1 MNIAQAKQ
9 QVINTIKAYSV
20 KDRFG
25 NYVLP
30 VEDQRPLFLMGPP
43 GIGKTA
49 IVRQVAEELGI
60 GLVSYSITHHTRQS
74 ALGLPKIVHKTYGD
88 TEYDVSEYTMSEIIS
103 SVYDVMADTGL
114 KEGILFLDEVNCASE
129 TLTPSMLQFLQFKT
143 FGKHK
148 VPEGWMIVT
157 AGNPIEYNRN
167 AKEFDVVIWDRLK
180 RIDVEPDFDA
190 WRAYSYG
197 TGIHASVITYLEA
210 KRDSFFRIEETALG
224 KRFVTARGWTD
235 LSRIISIYEDLGHTV
250 DQDLIE
256 QYLQYPET
264 AEEFAS
270 YYDLFNKYK
279 SDYKIHDI
287 LAGKEDAAIADRAE
301 NAPFDERLSLLG
313 LLLDNANADITE
325 VMKTEDCVTEL
336 LKLLKQ
342 VKEGAD
348 IHEVTSAEEDVY
360 HRFRRMGVLSADAR
374 LKYETVLEFMRAHEH
389 VTDFAEIKSDYDAL
403 VADMKA
409 KAKDARAKLDKLF
422 DFAEKVWGQGQEM
435 VILVTELTLGPYSS
449 RFIARYGCDAYY
461 KNNESL
467 KLYERKLEILKKG
480 EELWQQ
486 NTM

>member
-1 MNIAQAKQ
+1 
-9 QVINTIKAYSV
+9 
-20 KDRFG
+20 
-25 NYVLP
+25 
-30 VEDQRPLFLMGPP
+30 
-43 GIGKTA
+43 
-49 IVRQVAEELGI
+49 
-60 GLVSYSITHHTRQS
+60 
-74 ALGLPKIVHKTYGD
+74 
-88 TEYDVSEYTMSEIIS
+88 
-103 SVYDVMADTGL
+103 
-114 KEGILFLDEVNCASE
+114 
-129 TLTPSMLQFLQFKT
+129 
-143 FGKHK
+143 
-148 VPEGWMIVT
+148 MIVT
-157 AGNPIEYNRN
+157 AGNPVEYNRN

-190 WRAYSYG
+190 WRSYSYG

-224 KRFVTARGWTD
+224 KRFVTARDWTD
-235 LSRIISIYEDLGHTV
+235 LSRIISIYEDLGLTV
-250 DQDLIE
+250 DQALIE

-287 LAGKEDAAIADRAE
+287 LAGKEDAAIAERAAK
-301 NAPFDERLSLLG
+301 APFDERLSLLG

-325 VMKTEDCVTEL
+325 VMKTEDYVTEL

-348 IHEVTSAEEDVY
+348 IREVTAAEEEMY
-360 HRFRRMGVLSADAR
+360 QRFRRMGVLSADAR

-389 VTDFAEIKSDYDAL
+389 VTDFAEIKSYYDTL

-409 KAKDARAKLDKLF
+409 KASDARVKLDKLF

-486 NTM
+486 NMM